1 VWYSSFIF
9 IALNKRFVEACWLL
23 ALSQRRYL
31 SSLAQK
37 NYVGT
42 PENKVKHKGAESLG
56 AFILFGVTDNSVE
69 ICQILEK
76 KDVLI

>member
-1 VWYSSFIF
+1 VP
-9 IALNKRFVEACWLL
+9 ALNKWFVVAGWLL
-23 ALSQRRYL
+23 VTTTPHLHQRPTPWDRNKL
-31 SSLAQK
+31 FTT
-37 NYVGT
+37 VTIT

-76 KDVLI
+76 KMF

>member
-1 VWYSSFIF
+1 MLVARI
-9 IALNKRFVEACWLL
+9 IATTIPVVASTKGLR
-23 ALSQRRYL
+23 
-31 SSLAQK
+31 
-37 NYVGT
+37 T

-76 KDVLI
+76 KYVLI